1 MPSLNTLHT
10 IIMYLY
16 FFIISSHYILNYIFY
31 VQETF
36 YEAPDSSFDDITW
49 FSNRGSTSSD
59 KNILLNL
66 TQYLNDFTEQ
76 QLRGKCCLLSAAAWG
91 ADSECNVK

>member
-1 MPSLNTLHT
+1 
-10 IIMYLY
+10 MYLY
-16 FFIISSHYILNYIFY
+16 FLLFLHIIYYIIFFFI
-31 VQETF
+31 QETF